1 MSCYDNSIQSLDKLE
16 GFMNP
21 YLKQYQQTQVQT
33 SSPEK
38 LLIMLYDGAIQFLN
52 KAKVG
57 IENKDIEEIHNNIL
71 GAQRILTEFMST
83 LDMKVGGDIARNLYN
98 LYDYLHYRLV
108 QANLKKDIVM
118 VDEVLVHLK
127 DLKQTWEEA
136 IRIAAKERISRE
148 ELTASQDDD
157 GEDYEDV
164 SESEENDDNE

>member
-1 MSCYDNSIQSLDKLE
+1 
-16 GFMNP
+16 MNP

-33 SSPEK
+33 SSPEM

-83 LDMKVGGDIARNLYN
+83 LDMKIGGEVAQNLYN

-108 QANLKKDIVM
+108 LANLKKDVSM

-136 IRIAAKERISRE
+136 IKIAAKERVNRE
-148 ELTASQDDD
+148 TVLSSQEIEDNDSEDEDFEEDELEETDDD
-157 GEDYEDV
+157 E
-164 SESEENDDNE
+164 